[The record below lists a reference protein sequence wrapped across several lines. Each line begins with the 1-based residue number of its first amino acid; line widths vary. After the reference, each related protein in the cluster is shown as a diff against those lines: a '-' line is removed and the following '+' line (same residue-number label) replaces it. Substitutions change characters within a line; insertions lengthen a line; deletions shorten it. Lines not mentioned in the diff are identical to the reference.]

1 VNPQIFREYDIRGV
15 VGGDFDAADVE
26 RIGLAFGT
34 FVRQRGGRRLAVGRD
49 HRLSSES
56 FCTALTKGLQATGCD
71 IVDIGLVPTPLLY
84 FALFHL
90 NTDGGCMITASHNP
104 AEYNGIKLCFGRGA
118 LYGDEIQQ
126 IRQLAEQGPFAEGT
140 SQRTKAEV
148 ISPYMAYITDRIR
161 LRRPL
166 SVVVDGGNGTSGL
179 VIQDLLRRLGCEVHE
194 LFCEVDGTFPNHHP
208 DPTVPENLNDIIRQ
222 VQAHKADVGLA
233 YDGDSDRLGVIDERG
248 EIIWGDRLLVLFAR
262 EILRRQPGAKVI
274 FDVKCSQVLVDD
286 IRRHGGRPIMWRTG
300 HSLIKKKLYEEQ
312 AALAGEMSGH
322 LFFADGYFG
331 YDDALYASC
340 RLLQILDRAKV
351 PLSALLGDLP
361 VTYSTPEIRVS
372 CADEDKFRVVE
383 QLKTTFQQESQV
395 REVITIDG
403 ARLIFPDGW
412 GLVRASNTQPALVL
426 RFEATT
432 SERLEAIQTF
442 VMEKL
447 RDCPS
452 VKLEAKLGHS

>member
-1 VNPQIFREYDIRGV
+1 MNPQIFREYDIRGI
-15 VGGDFDAADVE
+15 VGRDFDVADVE

-34 FVRQRGGRRLAVGRD
+34 YVRQRGGKRLAVGRD

-56 FCTALTKGLQATGCD
+56 FCMALTKGLQATGCD
-71 IVDIGLVPTPLLY
+71 IVDIGLVPTPVLY
-84 FALFHL
+84 FSLFHL

-104 AEYNGIKLCFGRGA
+104 AEYNGIKLCMGQAA
-118 LYGDEIQQ
+118 LHGEEIQH
-126 IRQLAEQGPFAEGT
+126 IGRLAAHGQF
-140 SQRTKAEV
+140 AEV
-148 ISPYMAYITDRIR
+148 IAPYMAYITNQIQ

-166 SVVVDGGNGTSGL
+166 RVVVDAGNGTSGL
-179 VIQDLLRRLGCEVHE
+179 IIQDLLRRLGCEVYE

-208 DPTVPENLNDIIRQ
+208 DPTVPENLVDIIREVKARQ
-222 VQAHKADVGLA
+222 ADVGLA

-262 EILRRQPGAKVI
+262 EILSRQPGAKVI
-274 FDVKCSQVLVDD
+274 FDVKCSQVLIDD
-286 IRRHGGRPIMWRTG
+286 IRQHGGKPIMWLTG
-300 HSLIKKKLYEEQ
+300 HSLIKQKLYEEQ

-340 RLLQILDRAKV
+340 RLLQILDRANV
-351 PLSALLGDLP
+351 PLSTLLDDLA
-361 VTYSTPEIRVS
+361 VTYSTPEIRVA
-372 CADEDKFRVVE
+372 CADEDKFGVVA
-383 QLKTTFQQESQV
+383 QLKVTFQQEDQV

-403 ARLIFPDGW
+403 ARIIFADGW

-432 SERLEAIQTF
+432 AKRLEAIQTF
-442 VMEKL
+442 VVEKL
-447 RDCPS
+447 RGFPS
-452 VKLEAKLGHS
+452 IKIDETPTH

>member
-1 VNPQIFREYDIRGV
+1 MNPQIFREYDIRGV
-15 VGGDFDAADVE
+15 VGRDFDVDDVE

-34 FVRQRGGRRLAVGRD
+34 YVRQQGGRRLTVGRD

-56 FCTALTKGLQATGCD
+56 FCMALTKGLGTTGCD
-71 IVDIGLVPTPLLY
+71 VVDIGLVPTPVLY
-84 FALFHL
+84 FSLFHL

-104 AEYNGIKLCFGRGA
+104 AAYNGIKLCFGQSA
-118 LYGDEIQQ
+118 LHGDEIQR
-126 IRQLAEQGPFAEGT
+126 IGQLAAHGPFVEGA
-140 SQRTKAEV
+140 SQRTEAAV
-148 ISPYMAYITDRIR
+148 MAPYMDYITNQIQ

-166 SVVVDGGNGTSGL
+166 RVVVDAGNGTSGL
-179 VIQDLLRRLGCEVHE
+179 IIQDLLRRLGCEVYE

-208 DPTVPENLNDIIRQ
+208 DPTVPENLTAIIREVKARQ
-222 VQAHKADVGLA
+222 ADVGLA

-262 EILRRQPGAKVI
+262 EILSRQPGAKVI

-286 IRRHGGRPIMWRTG
+286 IRQHGGNPIMWMTG

-340 RLLQILDRAKV
+340 RLLQILDRTNA
-351 PLSALLGDLP
+351 PLSSLLADLA
-361 VTYSTPEIRVS
+361 VTYSTPEIRVT
-372 CADEDKFRVVE
+372 CADEDKFLVVE
-383 QLKTTFQQESQV
+383 QLKTQVQQEAQV
-395 REVITIDG
+395 RELVTIDG
-403 ARLIFPDGW
+403 ARIIFADGW

-432 SERLEAIQTF
+432 HNGLEAIRTF
-442 VMEKL
+442 VVEKL
-447 RDCPS
+447 QRFPS
-452 VKLEAKLGHS
+452 VKLDDTPSHA